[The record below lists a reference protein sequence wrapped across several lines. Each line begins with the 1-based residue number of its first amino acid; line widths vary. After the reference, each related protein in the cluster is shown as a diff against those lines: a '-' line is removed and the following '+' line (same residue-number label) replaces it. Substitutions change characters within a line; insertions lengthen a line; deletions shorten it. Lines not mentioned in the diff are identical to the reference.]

1 MKAKKKLHFMVVLL
15 IAIILLPCGTYG
27 ANIEAI
33 LPSNDGSDA
42 FQVQESGGISLMD
55 VLSDG
60 KVGIG
65 TTTPKE
71 IFQLGDRWTFSDGG
85 WKVMSLNSFWNGV
98 NDVRIATGPS
108 AAMAYTDI
116 GDILFRTASSGTA
129 GDLLDGGGFSTWV
142 TPPFIIKNDG
152 SVGVGTSSPARRF
165 EVFESDASTH
175 QQIISISSVF
185 GGSVNNFRSI
195 VWSDEFDQT
204 VAGIG
209 SVWDGTSNNIH
220 FHSQYNGGVKSES
233 DVTVSIMGTGNV
245 GIGTTTPGAKL
256 EIGGQ
261 VKITGGSPGANKVL
275 TSDAV
280 GLATWAASTSGGDLS
295 YGSSATSPNDA
306 VFVNDSGNVGIGT
319 TGPNPMGITSWG
331 PVLTVGPQ
339 GTNNAGILEL
349 QGNMNVFDGAFGAVV
364 FRNPLLTGET
374 STGLIEVDHA
384 GANDAGNMKF
394 WTRSTGTIFAA
405 ERMRITS
412 TGDVGIGTTSPSG
425 RLDVEGGDVFIGTG
439 TLTNASASE
448 DLSVTGNL
456 EVDGMIYGDGTGLT
470 GVSVSGDIKA
480 NNGTV
485 LAPSISFSN
494 DPDSGMYRPSIDRI
508 GFSAGGSN
516 KMTIDATGVTIPEL
530 MGTIIA
536 DNGTALSPSI
546 SFSNNPDTGMYRPSI
561 DRIGFSA
568 GGINKMNIDSVT
580 GVTIPG
586 LKGTLLADNGTA
598 LSPSISFSN
607 NPDTGMYRPSI
618 DRIGFSAG
626 GINKMNIDSVTG
638 VTIPGLKGTLLADNG
653 TALSPSISFSND
665 PDTGMYRPFAN
676 RLGFSAGGINKMN
689 IDSVTGVTIPGLRGT
704 LIADNGTAL
713 SPSISFSN
721 DPDTGMYRPSIDR
734 LGFSASG
741 SNKMTIDATGV
752 TIPGLMGTI
761 RADNGTVLTPSV
773 SFSNDPDTGMYR
785 PSIDRLGFSA
795 GGSNKMTIDATTGV
809 TIPGLRGTL
818 IANDGTVLAPSISFS
833 NDTDTGI
840 YRPAINQI
848 GFSAGGLNR
857 MSISS
862 TGNVGIGTT
871 TPDHDLEIGTGTFSE
886 IDAGENQFTT
896 SSSREYKENI
906 VSVQVED
913 ILDKIS
919 SIPVNTYDFREEY
932 RNGNEEK
939 YKDRL
944 GLIAEDFHKVFAR
957 GSDKEINGQ
966 EVQMALWLAVQKLTT
981 ENSQLRSSLAALAER
996 QESVEGLLLA
1006 LSTGLPDEKLSK
1018 LTDKTRTTK

>member
-142 TPPFIIKNDG
+142 TPPFIIKNGG
-152 SVGVGTSSPARRF
+152 SVGVGTLSPARRF

-195 VWSDEFDQT
+195 VWRDEFDQT

-233 DVTVSIMGTGNV
+233 DVTMSIMGTGNV

-261 VKITGGSPGANKVL
+261 IKITGGSPGANKVL

-280 GLATWAASTSGGDLS
+280 GLATWATSASGGDPS
-295 YGSSATSPNDA
+295 YGSSASSPNDA
-306 VFVNDSGNVGIGT
+306 VFVNNSGNVGIGT

-394 WTRSTGTIFAA
+394 WTRSTGTVFAA

-485 LAPSISFSN
+485 LTPSISFSN

-561 DRIGFSA
+561 NRIGFSA
-568 GGINKMNIDSVT
+568 GGSNKMTIDAT

-586 LKGTLLADNGTA
+586 LRGTLIADNGTA

-618 DRIGFSAG
+618 NRIGFSAG

-638 VTIPGLKGTLLADNG
+638 VTILGLKGTLLADNG

-665 PDTGMYRPFAN
+665 PDTGMYRSFAN
-676 RLGFSAGGINKMN
+676 RLGFSAG
-689 IDSVTGVTIPGLRGT
+689 
-704 LIADNGTAL
+704 
-713 SPSISFSN
+713 
-721 DPDTGMYRPSIDR
+721 
-734 LGFSASG
+734 G

-752 TIPGLMGTI
+752 TIPELMGTI
-761 RADNGTVLTPSV
+761 IADNGSVLTPSV

-785 PSIDRLGFSA
+785 PSIDRIGFSA

-906 VSVQVED
+906 IPVHVED
-913 ILDKIS
+913 ILDKVS

-932 RNGNEEK
+932 RNGDEEK

-944 GLIAEDFHKVFAR
+944 GLIAEDFHKIFAR

-966 EVQMALWLAVQKLTT
+966 EVQMALWLSVQKLTA